1 MTTVTL
7 CKCKDD
13 PRVVSK
19 VTEGDISRNC
29 TIYGDCSIHN
39 PSILID
45 YFSGLEHYNYAKFS
59 DRWYW
64 IEDIILKPGVRALL
78 NLREDVLA
86 THAREIRA
94 ISKFRVMRNE
104 TVCQP
109 LLADGEYPVLVTN
122 NIKREYFSNEVFN
135 GQYYMLTV
143 LGGGYTSS

>member
-1 MTTVTL
+1 M
-7 CKCKDD
+7 
-13 PRVVSK
+13 P
-19 VTEGDISRNC
+19 
-29 TIYGDCSIHN
+29 
-39 PSILID
+39 